1 MKRIIFK
8 ILLICCFSVNVIAQA
23 DIQNLMEE
31 SVDKDVI
38 LSVSTNVQEAMSN
51 PEYLVTPGDVYSLSY
66 AAGTVPV
73 SYTIFV
79 DSSYKIRVAN
89 LAKVD
94 VKGKTFINLK
104 KEVEDIVSKNYP
116 MSGVQFVLMTP
127 ATFTVNI
134 TGEVE
139 STVEKKAWALTR
151 VSSVL
156 ENVGTEYSSS
166 RYVTIKRADGTV
178 KKCDLFLATR
188 FGDFSQN
195 PYLRPGDVIEI
206 PREGKTVSISGA
218 VERPGTYELKPE
230 ENLVDLINYYG
241 NGLTPFSDLSR
252 IEVSKV
258 STNENVN
265 GEKIYLNVESL
276 ENPKISEYVLGK
288 YDSVFINSYE
298 DIMPVVF
305 VEGAILSQDQETKT
319 TGTQLTS
326 SDKISVQF
334 HPGENYAFFIRRIK
348 NVFTSVSD
356 FESAYIIRK
365 DELLPI
371 NLNDILY
378 DATYYSD
385 LYLEENDI
393 LTIPFKQFFVSVSGA
408 VLNPG
413 KYPYI
418 PDRDYMYYVN
428 LAGGFDPEKN
438 AREKV
443 SIVDMHGK
451 KKSTEDDILPEFTI
465 MAENNSFT
473 YIFNKYAPVI
483 TTVLSLIT
491 TFISIHTVIA
501 N

>member
-151 VSSVL
+151 VSSIL
-156 ENVGTEYSSS
+156 GNVRTAYSSS

-252 IEVSKV
+252 IEVGKV

-276 ENPKISEYVLGK
+276 ENPKIAEYVLEK
-288 YDSVFINSYE
+288 YDSVFINSYSN
-298 DIMPVVF
+298 IMPVVF
-305 VEGAILSQDQETKT
+305 VEGAILSQNQGE
-319 TGTQLTS
+319 TGTQLSS
-326 SDKISVQF
+326 SDKMSVQF
-334 HPGENYAFFIRRIK
+334 HPGENYAFFIRRIRD
-348 NVFTSVSD
+348 VFTSVSD

-365 DELLPI
+365 DQIIPI
-371 NLNDILY
+371 NLNEILY

-385 LYLEENDI
+385 LYLEEDDVLN
-393 LTIPFKQFFVSVSGA
+393 IPFKQFFVSVSGA

-428 LAGGFDPEKN
+428 LAGGFDPDRN

-443 SIVDMHGK
+443 SIVDMHGE
-451 KKSTEDDILPEFTI
+451 KKSTEDAILPEFTI
-465 MAENNSFT
+465 EAENNSFT
-473 YIFNKYAPVI
+473 YYFNKYAPVI

-491 TFISIHTVIA
+491 TFISVHAVIT

>member
-1 MKRIIFK
+1 MKKIMFFLVFCIFS
-8 ILLICCFSVNVIAQA
+8 IGLFAQTEEIAEVTEEDFDN
-23 DIQNLMEE
+23 DI
-31 SVDKDVI
+31 I
-38 LSVSTNVQEAMSN
+38 LSVSANVQEAMSN

-66 AAGTVPV
+66 AAGSVSV

-79 DSSYKIRVAN
+79 DSTYKIRVAN
-89 LAKVD
+89 LAKID
-94 VKGKTFINLK
+94 TKGKTFINLK

-116 MSGVQFVLMTP
+116 MSGVQFVLMKP
-127 ATFTVNI
+127 AIFTVNV
-134 TGEVE
+134 TGEVK

-156 ENVGTEYSSS
+156 GNVRTAYSSS

-252 IEVSKV
+252 IEVGKV

-276 ENPKISEYVLGK
+276 ENPKIAEYVLEK
-288 YDSVFINSYE
+288 YDSVFINSYSN
-298 DIMPVVF
+298 IMPVVF
-305 VEGAILSQDQETKT
+305 VEGAILSQNQGA

-326 SDKISVQF
+326 SDKMSVQF
-334 HPGENYAFFIRRIK
+334 HPGENYAFFIRRIR

-356 FESAYIIRK
+356 FESAYIVRK
-365 DELLPI
+365 DQIIPI

-385 LYLEENDI
+385 LYLEEDDVLN
-393 LTIPFKQFFVSVSGA
+393 IPFKQFFVSVSGA

-428 LAGGFDPEKN
+428 LAGGFDPDRN

-443 SIVDMHGK
+443 SIVDMHGE
-451 KKSTEDDILPEFTI
+451 KKSTEDAVLPEFTI

-473 YIFNKYAPVI
+473 YFFNKYAPII

-491 TFISIHTVIA
+491 TFISVQAIIT